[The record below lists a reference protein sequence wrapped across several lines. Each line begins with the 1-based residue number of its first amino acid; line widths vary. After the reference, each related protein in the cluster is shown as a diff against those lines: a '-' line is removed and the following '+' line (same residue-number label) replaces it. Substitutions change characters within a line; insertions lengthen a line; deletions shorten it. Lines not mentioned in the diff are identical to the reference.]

1 MTMPTEMDELGR
13 RFRHYAEGFLSGEEE
28 FDRSIRLKI
37 EHSFRVRSE
46 AAALAASED
55 FPPSVARL
63 TDVAAMLHDFGR
75 FEQFRRFR
83 TFHDAVS
90 VDHGQLGTRLL
101 VAQRFLAGD
110 TPAERGMVLA
120 AVRWHNALAL
130 PPGLSGV
137 AWQVASAIRDADKLD
152 ILPILFDY
160 LEHPDNRAVV
170 WNLEDSPRLTPA
182 VRERLLRRESPF
194 YRDFHNAVDFI
205 ASKLGWV
212 YDLNYDH
219 SRSEFARRGYLGRLR
234 RYLPDTAEIA
244 EIFELA
250 SKALESREKQ

>member
-1 MTMPTEMDELGR
+1 MGRQEIDELGE
-13 RFRHYAEGFLSGEEE
+13 RFRGYAEGFLCGEEE

-46 AAALAASED
+46 AATLAAAED
-55 FPPSVARL
+55 FSPTAARL
-63 TDVAAMLHDFGR
+63 TDLAAMLHDFGR

-90 VDHGQLGTRLL
+90 VDHGQLGARLL
-101 VAQRFLAGD
+101 VEKRFPTGR
-110 TPAERGMVLA
+110 TPAERGIVLA
-120 AVRWHNALAL
+120 AVRRHNALAL
-130 PPGLSGV
+130 PPGLGGT
-137 AWQVASAIRDADKLD
+137 ARQVAAAVRDADKLD
-152 ILPILFDY
+152 ILPILLDY
-160 LEHPDNRAVV
+160 LGHPANRAVV
-170 WNLEDSPRLTPA
+170 WNLADSTELTPA
-182 VRERLLRRESPF
+182 VRERLLRKESPF
-194 YRDFHNAVDFI
+194 YRDFRNAADFV

-219 SRSEFARRGYLGRLR
+219 SRAEFARRDYLGRLR

-250 SKALESREKQ
+250 SKELESRGKR